1 MTIGPSAVHSA
12 TPLFMNQHP
21 IHVITLAEA
30 LPEHFA
36 EVLENLASLA
46 NLCRQEEGCLRFD
59 VYADTKQPYM
69 LNTLETWESVEAHQR
84 HLDSA
89 HVARGILNLIGK
101 MKGLP
106 DIRVLRPISEL
117 SA

>member
-1 MTIGPSAVHSA
+1 MSSA
-12 TPLFMNQHP
+12 P

-30 LPEHFA
+30 LPEHFH
-36 EVLENLASLA
+36 EVLETLSSLA

-59 VYADTKQPYM
+59 VYVDSKKPYQ
-69 LNTLETWESVEAHQR
+69 LNTIESWVSAADHQR

-89 HVARGILNLIGK
+89 HVVRGVLSLIGK

-106 DIRVLRPISEL
+106 DIRLLRPISEL
-117 SA
+117 RE